1 MTMPPPPHQ
10 PPPTPYGGPVPN
22 QPPNP
27 YGGPVPPQ
35 QPGPYG
41 PPQGFPPPGRP
52 PQAYPRHGVP
62 PQYPAGPG
70 PGGWGQP
77 PMGPPPKKKLSAG
90 AIVAIVVGSLVLV
103 GGIGYGVK
111 AGLDSATGPFPA
123 ATHKL
128 VVPQTLLGGEFTLVS
143 DLSDT
148 QGKEIEDTPDFT
160 VKDATAAVGQYSG
173 ANGSDG
179 SVLVLSGLYGQI
191 KSPGST
197 RSSILRGA
205 ATDKGSKLVVKP
217 RDFTPAG
224 YGVTVSCQVTTSR
237 DGLSTT
243 TLPMC
248 AWGDENTAAAVAL
261 VGAGAATA
269 DPQDIDLADLA
280 EKTAKIRAEIRKPI
294 GGAGS

>member
-1 MTMPPPPHQ
+1 MTMPPL
-10 PPPTPYGGPVPN
+10 PN
-22 QPPNP
+22 QQPHNP
-27 YGGPVPPQ
+27 YGGPVPPPQ

-41 PPQGFPPPGRP
+41 APQGFPPPGHP
-52 PQAYPRHGVP
+52 QQAYPPHGVP
-62 PQYPAGPG
+62 PQYPAGPAPG

-77 PMGPPPKKKLSAG
+77 PMGPPPKKKLGAG
-90 AIVAIVVGSLVLV
+90 AIVAIVVGSLVVV

-111 AGLDSATGPFPA
+111 AGLDGVTGPFPA

-128 VVPQTLLGGEFTLVS
+128 VVPQTVLGGDYTLVS

-173 ANGSDG
+173 KDE

-197 RSSILRGA
+197 RSSILKGA
-205 ATDKGSKLVVKP
+205 ATDKGSTLVVKP

-224 YGVTVSCQVTTSR
+224 YDVTVSCQVTTSK
-237 DGLSTT
+237 DGLSAT

-261 VGAGAATA
+261 VGAGEATA
-269 DPQDIDLADLA
+269 DPKDIDLAELA

-294 GGAGS
+294 A

>member
-1 MTMPPPPHQ
+1 MPPPP
-10 PPPTPYGGPVPN
+10 N
-22 QPPNP
+22 QPPHNP
-27 YGGPVPPQ
+27 YGGPVPPPQ

-41 PPQGFPPPGRP
+41 APQGFPPAGHPQ
-52 PQAYPRHGVP
+52 QAYPQHSVP
-62 PQYPAGPG
+62 PQYPGGPGPG

-90 AIVAIVVGSLVLV
+90 AIVAIVVGSLVV
-103 GGIGYGVK
+103 VAGIGYGVK
-111 AGLDSATGPFPA
+111 AGLDGVTGPFPA

-128 VVPQTLLGGEFTLVS
+128 VVPQTVLDGEFTLVS

-173 ANGSDG
+173 KDG

-191 KSPGST
+191 KNPGTT
-197 RSSILRGA
+197 RSSILKGA

-261 VGAGAATA
+261 VGAGEATA
-269 DPQDIDLADLA
+269 DPKDIDLAGLA

-294 GGAGS
+294 G

>member
-1 MTMPPPPHQ
+1 MTMPPPP
-10 PPPTPYGGPVPN
+10 N
-22 QPPNP
+22 QPPHNP
-27 YGGPVPPQ
+27 YGGPVPPPQ

-41 PPQGFPPPGRP
+41 APQGFPPPGHP
-52 PQAYPRHGVP
+52 QQAYPQHGVP

-90 AIVAIVVGSLVLV
+90 AIVAIVVGSLVVV

-111 AGLDSATGPFPA
+111 AGLDGVTGSFPA

-128 VVPQTLLGGEFTLVS
+128 VVPQTVLDGEFALVS

-173 ANGSDG
+173 KDE

-191 KSPGST
+191 KSPGTT
-197 RSSILRGA
+197 RSSILKGA

-261 VGAGAATA
+261 VGAGEATA
-269 DPQDIDLADLA
+269 DPKDIDLAGLA

-294 GGAGS
+294 A

>member
-1 MTMPPPPHQ
+1 MTMPPPP
-10 PPPTPYGGPVPN
+10 N
-22 QPPNP
+22 QPPHNP
-27 YGGPVPPQ
+27 YGGPVPPPQ

-41 PPQGFPPPGRP
+41 APQGFPPAGHPQ
-52 PQAYPRHGVP
+52 QAYPQHSVP
-62 PQYPAGPG
+62 PQYPGGPGPG

-90 AIVAIVVGSLVLV
+90 AIVAIVVGSLVV
-103 GGIGYGVK
+103 VAGIGYGVK
-111 AGLDSATGPFPA
+111 AGLDGVTGPFPA

-128 VVPQTLLGGEFTLVS
+128 VVPQTVLDGEFTLVS

-173 ANGSDG
+173 KDG

-191 KSPGST
+191 KNPGTT
-197 RSSILRGA
+197 RSSILKGA

-261 VGAGAATA
+261 VGAGEATA
-269 DPQDIDLADLA
+269 DPKDIDLAGLA

-294 GGAGS
+294 G

>member
-1 MTMPPPPHQ
+1 MTMPPPP
-10 PPPTPYGGPVPN
+10 N
-22 QPPNP
+22 QPPHNP
-27 YGGPVPPQ
+27 YGGPVPPPQ

-41 PPQGFPPPGRP
+41 APQGFPPPGH
-52 PQAYPRHGVP
+52 PQQTYPQYGVP

-70 PGGWGQP
+70 PGPGGWGGP

-90 AIVAIVVGSLVLV
+90 AIVAIVVGSLVVV

-111 AGLDSATGPFPA
+111 AGLDGVTGPFPE

-128 VVPQTLLGGEFTLVS
+128 VVPQTVLDGEFTLVS

-173 ANGSDG
+173 KDE

-191 KSPGST
+191 KSPGTT
-197 RSSILRGA
+197 RSSILKGA

-224 YGVTVSCQVTTSR
+224 YGVTVSCQVTTSK

-248 AWGDENTAAAVAL
+248 AWGDENTAAAIAL
-261 VGAGAATA
+261 VGAGEATA
-269 DPQDIDLADLA
+269 DPKDIDLADLA

-294 GGAGS
+294 A

>member
-1 MTMPPPPHQ
+1 MTMPPPP
-10 PPPTPYGGPVPN
+10 N
-22 QPPNP
+22 QPPHNP
-27 YGGPVPPQ
+27 YGGPVPPPQ

-41 PPQGFPPPGRP
+41 AAPQGFPPPGHP
-52 PQAYPRHGVP
+52 QQAYPQHGVP
-62 PQYPAGPG
+62 PQYPAGPGPG

-90 AIVAIVVGSLVLV
+90 AIVAIVVGSLVVV

-111 AGLDSATGPFPA
+111 AGLDGVTGPFPA

-128 VVPQTLLGGEFTLVS
+128 VVPQTVLGGEFTLVS

-173 ANGSDG
+173 KDE

-197 RSSILRGA
+197 RSSILKGA
-205 ATDKGSKLVVKP
+205 ATDKGSTLVVKP
-217 RDFTPAG
+217 QDFTPAG
-224 YGVTVSCQVTTSR
+224 YGVTVSCQVTTSK
-237 DGLSTT
+237 DGLATT

-248 AWGDENTAAAVAL
+248 AWGDENTAAAIAL
-261 VGAGAATA
+261 VGAGEATA
-269 DPQDIDLADLA
+269 DPKDIDLADLA

-294 GGAGS
+294 G

>member
-1 MTMPPPPHQ
+1 MTMPPPP
-10 PPPTPYGGPVPN
+10 N
-22 QPPNP
+22 QPPHNP
-27 YGGPVPPQ
+27 YGGPVPPPQ

-41 PPQGFPPPGRP
+41 APQGFPPPGHPR
-52 PQAYPRHGVP
+52 QAHAQPGVP
-62 PQYPAGPG
+62 SQYPPGPVPG

-90 AIVAIVVGSLVLV
+90 AIVAIVVGSLVVV

-111 AGLDSATGPFPA
+111 AGLDGVTGSFPA
-123 ATHKL
+123 ATHRL
-128 VVPQTLLGGEFTLVS
+128 VVPQTLLDGEFTLVS

-173 ANGSDG
+173 KDE

-197 RSSILRGA
+197 RSSILKGA
-205 ATDKGSKLVVKP
+205 ATDKGSTLVVKP
-217 RDFTPAG
+217 EDFTPAG
-224 YGVTVSCQVTTSR
+224 YGVTVSCQVTTSK
-237 DGLSTT
+237 DGLSST

-261 VGAGAATA
+261 VGAGEATA
-269 DPQDIDLADLA
+269 DPKDIDLADLA
-280 EKTAKIRAEIRKPI
+280 EKTARIRAQIRKPI
-294 GGAGS
+294 AAAGS